1 MRAVLRSAHMRAMT
15 PDQAPTLRSE
25 LQAIIDAPGTVTK
38 DRLVA
43 LLKAH
48 PERPDLLS
56 VPEDRLT
63 IHYGTL
69 SVIRGGCT
77 CAASSQADGNWG
89 HENHCG
95 LEPILHL
102 TKVLEESGYT
112 QTAPAAN

>member
-1 MRAVLRSAHMRAMT
+1 MLQSAHMRSMT
-15 PDQAPTLRSE
+15 TDQAPTLRSE

-48 PERPDLLS
+48 PERIDLLS

-69 SVIRGGCT
+69 GVIRDRCT
-77 CAASSQADGNWG
+77 CLAAEADGIYKSC
-89 HENHCG
+89 HESHCG
-95 LEPILHL
+95 IEPVLHL
-102 TKVLEESGYT
+102 TNVLERSGYT
-112 QTAPAAN
+112 QTAAAAD